1 MACQAFL
8 SSFVSLYSKYL
19 ENRTVNSSICRC
31 HKSGV
36 YSIITFLASFSLSIV
51 SYGENP
57 APSPSVSAPT
67 EQEELEGL
75 KKSIELMRLFEN
87 DFKDEGPSSSPVV
100 EKIDSQTLPYPLDE
114 KLVASLKDRVQTQA
128 FIQQRFSSPSL
139 IWPWDGLPDWIGIKK
154 VTVEHAQA
162 SSGEVALTSSDLGE
176 SSSHTS
182 EVFSQIMEL
191 SVPVKDEKSTI
202 TSLSGVAEFEIPS
215 LSTFAVN
222 AQTGVTH
229 VGNTSIQDLVIEK
242 CENDYCKMRYQVQPG
257 AKVNLYPL
265 NEKGQLLQVG
275 SNMSRSLDDPMG
287 LKKLDPATIT
297 IEKMR
302 ELKTLR
308 EQYRSNPVPQNRS
321 QSFHAHGVIK
331 SLLVAVFSKPETVTV
346 PFHAACL
353 PSVENEL
360 VTGSGWKPKQEFCN
374 KAVYTSPPAKLELV
388 SVPKSEAEIHLSLR
402 KSLLENP
409 VKNLQYEVV
418 VSPELLALIRRQEA
432 SMRVDNFK
440 AYAEDGSVIDA
451 YASIVESTKSPDLIL
466 LDVSRGGG
474 KDTTNTVHHVSGN
487 MVITIFSSATPL
499 TVPVGGKD
507 PTSSIEVSADQIVV
521 SISSPRTLQL
531 KDYKY
536 IHAQDAQGQYL
547 KVVKGLVFGSDAP
560 PGRNITRIAFGGIP
574 ATVEVQMLTGEKEY
588 RIPFTAGPSPSLP
601 AAPVVEQ
608 QSATV
613 IPQDVAKIDDRATLD
628 FTVASTGPY
637 VVASFTGGP
646 PQALYYRLGE
656 NGKRTAT
663 EEAPYKDPR
672 TGRYGASTVINLP
685 KGMPSRPFALTLDW
699 VDVKGNKH
707 GPTTITVDPRE
718 ESIHAAKSQL
728 KGMLA
733 DQWVSFRLF
742 SYNGQALAY
751 FSTLLNYR
759 KTFRSLQYSVDST
772 ALDRSIPFPRDENFM
787 EVTYVMQTGDPVTIH
802 PESKYLYVKVTLIDG
817 TTLGPKKI
825 PVVFEAY

>member
-19 ENRTVNSSICRC
+19 ENRTVNSSIRRC

-87 DFKDEGPSSSPVV
+87 DFKDEGPSLSPVV
-100 EKIDSQTLPYPLDE
+100 EKIDSQTLPYPIDE

-139 IWPWDGLPDWIGIKK
+139 IWPWEGLPDWIGIKK
-154 VTVEHAQA
+154 VTVEHAQSPA
-162 SSGEVALTSSDLGE
+162 GAVALISTALGE
-176 SSSHTS
+176 SSRGLSELFSHS
-182 EVFSQIMEL
+182 LEL
-191 SVPVKDEKSTI
+191 SLPVREEKTII
-202 TSLSGVAEFEIPS
+202 TSLSGIAELELPA
-215 LSTFAVN
+215 LSTFTVN
-222 AQTGVTH
+222 ALTGTTH
-229 VGNTSIQDLVIEK
+229 AGNTSVQDLIIEK
-242 CENDYCKMRYQVQPG
+242 CENDYCKVRYQVLPDVDV
-257 AKVNLYPL
+257 KFYPL
-265 NEKGQLLQVG
+265 NGKGERLSV
-275 SNMSRSLDDPMG
+275 SSSMSRSLDDPMG

-297 IEKMR
+297 IENLR
-302 ELKTLR
+302 ELKILR
-308 EQYRSNPVPQNRS
+308 EQYRSNRGPQNKS
-321 QSFHAHGVIK
+321 YSIHAQGVIK
-331 SLLVAVFSKPETVTV
+331 SLLVAVFLKPEIVAV
-346 PFHAACL
+346 PFNAACL
-353 PSVENEL
+353 PSAENDL
-360 VTGSGWKPKQEFCN
+360 VVGSGWTAKQQFCN
-374 KAVYTSPPAKLELV
+374 KALYTSPPAKLEPIAA
-388 SVPKSEAEIHLSLR
+388 PKSEAEINLSLR
-402 KSLLENP
+402 KYLVESSS
-409 VKNLQYEVV
+409 KNLQYEVV
-418 VSPELLALIRRQEA
+418 VPPELPALIRRQEA
-432 SMRVDNFK
+432 TMRVDDFK
-440 AYAEDGSVIDA
+440 AYAADGSIIDA
-451 YASIVESTKSPDLIL
+451 YASIVDSPKSQDLIL
-466 LDVSRGGG
+466 LDVSRAGG
-474 KDTTNTVHHVSGN
+474 KDTVNTIHHVSGN
-487 MVITIFSSATPL
+487 MVISIFSSSTPL
-499 TVPVGGKD
+499 TVPIGGKD
-507 PTSSIEVSADQIVV
+507 PTSSIEATADQIVV

-547 KVVKGLVFGSDAP
+547 KVIKGLIFGGDAP

-574 ATVEVQMLTGEKEY
+574 ATVEVQMLTGEKKY
-588 RIPFTAGPSPSLP
+588 KIPFIAGQSSSLP
-601 AAPVVEQ
+601 VQQKVDPQTTVAPPQAAAKMDAQ
-608 QSATV
+608 
-613 IPQDVAKIDDRATLD
+613 VALA
-628 FTVASTGPY
+628 FMVASTGPY
-637 VVASFTGGP
+637 VVANFTDGT

-699 VDVKGNKH
+699 VDVRGNKH

-733 DQWVSFRLF
+733 DRWVSFRLF

-772 ALDRSIPFPRDENFM
+772 ALDRSITFPRDENFM
-787 EVTYVMQTGDPVTIH
+787 EVTSVMQTGDMVTIS
-802 PESKYLYVKVTLIDG
+802 PESKYLYIKVTLIDG

-825 PVVFEAY
+825 PIVFEAY